1 MLLNEYQPGQGIDA
15 HRDGPLYAPRV
26 AILSLCSHC
35 AFEFLRNDAARQ
47 PVSDMQRQVG
57 ASLRR
62 LGETAVVEEHITA
75 DGHSLD
81 YALVDERI
89 AIEVDGP
96 SHFVAHGDGAGR
108 AELGKTVLKRRQ
120 LGVLG
125 WRLVA
130 VPFFEWEERNSPDK
144 EHEAANRDAYIKAK
158 LADARGAPAAASAEA
173 APALAAL
180 SYPQLQA
187 ECKRLGLPA
196 VAKAE
201 VLRERIAAHRA
212 GGG

>member
-1 MLLNEYQPGQGIDA
+1 MRWRAASVDHA
-15 HRDGPLYAPRV
+15 T
-26 AILSLCSHC
+26 SL
-35 AFEFLRNDAARQ
+35 AATQR
-47 PVSDMQRQVG
+47 VSDFQRNVG

-62 LGETAVVEEHITA
+62 LGEAVEEEHITA

-96 SHFVAHGDGAGR
+96 SHFVAHGDGAGSR
-108 AELGKTVLKRRQ
+108 ELGKTVLKRRQ
-120 LGVLG
+120 LGALG

-130 VPFFEWEERNSPDK
+130 VPFFEWTDLNSSDK
-144 EHEAANRDAYIKAK
+144 THEAANRNAYIKAM
-158 LADARGAPAAASAEA
+158 LADARGAPAAASTEA
-173 APALAAL
+173 APSLAAL

-196 VAKAE
+196 VGKAA